1 MADVAHLVR
10 APGCGS
16 GGSGFETR
24 RLPHLFLKS
33 FCLFMDLVI
42 LAIITAYIFYRL
54 SKNLGKIDE
63 EEKHE
68 IHKKLLERK
77 KQIEEILN
85 RVQQNSPAQA
95 RNQEEKIIG
104 ASSTMQKEFG
114 DLNQAT
120 QENLTKIFEVCNI
133 SYEFFI
139 NGAKMAFEMIINAF
153 SKDDIETL
161 KILLSE
167 KIFQGFN
174 SAIEDRKTKE
184 HKLTTNLI
192 SINKVEILSAMLIE
206 NQASIVVKII
216 SKQINYISDKEQ
228 KIIEGTKEEI
238 AEITDIWTFK
248 KDVKSP
254 NPNWLISATSS

>member
-1 MADVAHLVR
+1 
-10 APGCGS
+10 
-16 GGSGFETR
+16 
-24 RLPHLFLKS
+24 
-33 FCLFMDLVI
+33 LFMDLVI

-54 SKNLGKIDE
+54 SKNLGQIDE

-85 RVQQNSPAQA
+85 RVQQNSPA

-153 SKDDIETL
+153 SKDDVETL

-192 SINKVEILSAMLIE
+192 SIDKVEILSAMLIE

-216 SKQINYISDKEQ
+216 SKQINYIADKEQ

>member
-1 MADVAHLVR
+1 MADVAQLVR

-16 GGSGFETR
+16 GGRGFETR
-24 RLPHLFLKS
+24 RLPHLFSKS

-85 RVQQNSPAQA
+85 RVQQNSPA

-104 ASSTMQKEFG
+104 ASSTTQKEFAN
-114 DLNQAT
+114 LNQAT

-153 SKDDIETL
+153 SKDDVETL

-192 SINKVEILSAMLIE
+192 SIDKVEILSAMLIE

-216 SKQINYISDKEQ
+216 SKQINYITDKEQ

-254 NPNWLISATSS
+254 NPNWLVSATSS

>member
-1 MADVAHLVR
+1 MADVAQLAR

-16 GGSGFETR
+16 GGRGFETR
-24 RLPHLFLKS
+24 RLPHFLKS
-33 FCLFMDLVI
+33 FLLFMDLII
-42 LAIITAYIFYRL
+42 LFIVTAYIFYRL

-85 RVQQNSPAQA
+85 RVQQNSP
-95 RNQEEKIIG
+95 NQCQNKEEKIIG
-104 ASSTMQKEFG
+104 ASSTTQKEFAV
-114 DLNQAT
+114 LNQAT

-153 SKDDIETL
+153 AKEDIETL

-174 SAIEDRKTKE
+174 SAIEDRKSKE
-184 HKLTTNLI
+184 YKLTTNLI
-192 SINKVEILSAMLIE
+192 SIDKVEILSAMLIE

-216 SKQINYISDKEQ
+216 SKQINYISDNDQ
-228 KIIEGTKEEI
+228 KIIEGKKDEI
-238 AEITDIWTFK
+238 SEIIDIWTFK

-254 NPNWLISATSS
+254 NPNWLVSATSS

>member
-1 MADVAHLVR
+1 MADVAQLVR

-16 GGSGFETR
+16 GGRGFETR

-33 FCLFMDLVI
+33 FLLFMDLVI

-63 EEKHE
+63 EEKNE
-68 IHKKLLERK
+68 IHKKLFERK

-85 RVQQNSPAQA
+85 RAQQNSSAQTQ
-95 RNQEEKIIG
+95 NKEEKIIG
-104 ASSTMQKEFG
+104 ASSTSQKEFT

-120 QENLTKIFEVCNI
+120 QDNLTKIFEVCNI
-133 SYEFFI
+133 NYEFFI

-153 SKDDIETL
+153 SKDDSETL
-161 KILLSE
+161 KNLLSE
-167 KIFQGFN
+167 KIFQGF
-174 SAIEDRKTKE
+174 SLAIEERKANEK
-184 HKLTTNLI
+184 KLTTNLI
-192 SINKVEILSAMLIE
+192 SIDKVEILSAMLIE

-228 KIIEGTKEEI
+228 KIIEGKKDEI
-238 AEITDIWTFK
+238 SEITDIWTFK
-248 KDVKSP
+248 KDVKSS
-254 NPNWLISATSS
+254 NPNWFVSATSS

>member
-1 MADVAHLVR
+1 MADVAQLVR

-16 GGSGFETR
+16 GGRGFETR

-85 RVQQNSPAQA
+85 RVQQNSPA

-104 ASSTMQKEFG
+104 ASSTTQKEFAN
-114 DLNQAT
+114 LNQAT
-120 QENLTKIFEVCNI
+120 QENLTKIFEVCNV

-153 SKDDIETL
+153 SKDDVETL

-192 SINKVEILSAMLIE
+192 SIDKVEILSAMLIE

-216 SKQINYISDKEQ
+216 SKQINYITDKEQ

-254 NPNWLISATSS
+254 NPNWLVSATSS

>member
-1 MADVAHLVR
+1 
-10 APGCGS
+10 
-16 GGSGFETR
+16 
-24 RLPHLFLKS
+24 
-33 FCLFMDLVI
+33 MDLVI

-85 RVQQNSPAQA
+85 RVQQNSPA

-133 SYEFFI
+133 GYEFFI